1 MVRDR
6 VARVDAESALKAL
19 KAAADAVRASTLE
32 LEDWGSPGGRP
43 GQCAVDLVA
52 DAAAV
57 PVLLAAGFAVL
68 SEESGTSGATP
79 TSSVEGLLAVL
90 DPIDGTTN
98 ATRGLRPY
106 STSICLLDQE
116 GPWVGLVADHA
127 SGMAYEAIRGAGA
140 SRDGRSITASRCRRL
155 DEAIVAISGFPPR
168 SLGWSQFRAFGA
180 ASLELCCV
188 AEGSLDAFARAGD
201 SWLYPWDYLAGLL
214 ICQEAGAVF
223 TDLKGEELV
232 VRDGVP
238 RAPAAAATPEL
249 LDQLVASLS

>member
-1 MVRDR
+1 
-6 VARVDAESALKAL
+6 VDAQSALKAL
-19 KAAADAVRASTLE
+19 RAAADAVRTSTLE

-52 DAAAV
+52 DAAAI
-57 PVLLAAGFAVL
+57 PVLRAAGFAVL
-68 SEESGTSGATP
+68 SEESGTLAAEPSGSA
-79 TSSVEGLLAVL
+79 EGLLAVL

-106 STSICLLDQE
+106 STSICVLDQE

-127 SGMAYEAIRGAGA
+127 SGLTYEAIRGAGA
-140 SRDGRSITASRCRRL
+140 MRDGRSISASRCRQL
-155 DEAIVAISGFPPR
+155 DKAIVAISGFPPHA
-168 SLGWSQFRAFGA
+168 LGWSQFRAFGA

-223 TDLKGEELV
+223 TDLNGEDLV
-232 VRDGVP
+232 VRDGAP
-238 RAPAAAATPEL
+238 RAPAAAATPDL
-249 LDQLVASLS
+249 LAQLVASLS